1 MDDKMAIYREEYDNS
16 NMKKVLF
23 GIGFEVTFLDF
34 SVGDRPPPWNLP
46 CLEGALVPKMHF
58 FGSNASFSHM
68 LLSGT

>member
-34 SVGDRPPPWNLP
+34 SVGDRPPPETSP
-46 CLEGALVPKMHF
+46 V
-58 FGSNASFSHM
+58 
-68 LLSGT
+68 